1 MAKSMR
7 ERYEG
12 GRKRIREDDEISD
25 DERARL
31 LEFLDANDPQRNTY
45 QMPDGDTK
53 SDGTLTR
60 YAREIRRVAADA
72 DFDLTEATA
81 FDINRLMDAYLNG
94 RVDRVKDEGLSNGT
108 VRNKQGPIRRFYLYH
123 DDLDV
128 DRDDIHFAEQ
138 DESPVDE
145 RDMFTPEEVQAIRD
159 EAKRRGSRD
168 AALVDLLLYT
178 GQRRSALLNLRLK
191 DIDVDEGTFYL
202 NEEDGDLKGASGKRP
217 LLGALK
223 TVRDWKR
230 QHPTGNPDDY
240 LITHK
245 HKQEN
250 RDGVRAGDKLDPSTV
265 YRQLKRIGEAA
276 GVDKPVNAHN
286 FRHYFVTVCKRDY
299 GMDNDT
305 IKHLI
310 GHNPDSKVMERTYAH
325 LTDEDYIKDAEE
337 KYGIREPENE
347 NPLTPATCD
356 GCGEPLDGDWKSC
369 PYCGMTY
376 SPDAQSVDEQ
386 IQTDAKQSYAQ
397 TEPGSQE
404 QEDVE
409 TVDGTI
415 NDNPELKQKIRE
427 AVLED
432 PELRD
437 ELGIE

>member
-7 ERYEG
+7 ERYESAREKIREG
-12 GRKRIREDDEISD
+12 DDLSDGEQKRI
-25 DERARL
+25 

-45 QMPDGDTK
+45 QMPDGATK
-53 SDGTLTR
+53 SDGTLAR

-81 FDINRLMDAYLNG
+81 YDINRLMDAYLNG
-94 RVDRVKDEGLSNGT
+94 RIDRVKDEGLSNGT

-123 DDLDV
+123 DDLEV
-128 DRDDIHFAEQ
+128 DRDEIHFAEQ

-145 RDMFTPEEVQAIRD
+145 RDMFTADEIQAIRD

-168 AALVDLLLYT
+168 ACLIDLLLYT

-191 DIDVDEGTFYL
+191 DVDVEEGIFYL
-202 NEEDGDLKGASGKRP
+202 NEDAGDLKGASGKRP
-217 LLGALK
+217 LLGAQK
-223 TVRDWKR
+223 AVRDWKR

-245 HKQEN
+245 HKQSNREN
-250 RDGVRAGDKLDPSTV
+250 VRAGDKLDPSTV
-265 YRQLKRIGEAA
+265 YRQLKRIGDAA

-310 GHNPDSKVMERTYAH
+310 GHEPDSKVMERTYAH
-325 LTDEDYIKDAEE
+325 ITDDDYIEKAEVAR
-337 KYGIREPENE
+337 GLREPEEE
-347 NPLTPATCD
+347 NPLTPPVCD

-369 PYCGMTY
+369 PYCGLTY
-376 SPDAQSVDEQ
+376 SPDAREVEEQ
-386 IQTDAKQSYAQ
+386 M
-397 TEPGSQE
+397 
-404 QEDVE
+404 QEDVKDSDADTQPE
-409 TVDGTI
+409 SEQQEKVDKL
-415 NDNPELKQKIRE
+415 DEL
-427 AVLED
+427 LED
-432 PELRD
+432 PELKAALLEKMDD
-437 ELGIE
+437 E

>member
-7 ERYEG
+7 ERYETA
-12 GRKRIREDDEISD
+12 RDRIRNDDVIS
-25 DERARL
+25 EAEQKAI

-45 QMPDGDTK
+45 QMPDGNTK
-53 SDGTLTR
+53 SDGTLAR

-72 DFDLTEATA
+72 EFDLTDTTA
-81 FDINRLMDAYLNG
+81 YDINRLMDAYLNG
-94 RVDRVKDEGLSNGT
+94 KIGRVKDEGLSNGT

-123 DDLDV
+123 DDFGV
-128 DRDDIHFAEQ
+128 DREEIHFADQE
-138 DESPVDE
+138 DSPVDE
-145 RDMFTPEEVQAIRD
+145 RDMFSAEEVQAIRD

-178 GQRRSALLNLRLK
+178 GQRRSAILNLRLK
-191 DIDVDEGTFYL
+191 DVDPDEGTFYL

-217 LLGALK
+217 LLGAQK
-223 TVRDWKR
+223 AVRDWKR

-245 HKQEN
+245 HEQTN
-250 RDGVRAGDKLDPSTV
+250 REGVRAGDKLNPSTV
-265 YRQLKRIGEAA
+265 YRQLQRIGDAA

-310 GHNPDSKVMERTYAH
+310 GHEPDSKVMERTYAH
-325 LTDEDYIKDAEE
+325 LTDEDYIEEAEVAR
-337 KYGIREPENE
+337 GLREPEEE
-347 NPLTPATCD
+347 NPLTPPVCD

-376 SPDAQSVDEQ
+376 SPDARNAEEKVKDDVKE
-386 IQTDAKQSYAQ
+386 SYKE
-397 TEPGSQE
+397 TEPGSATQE
-404 QEDVE
+404 K
-409 TVDGTI
+409 VDKL
-415 NDNPELKQKIRE
+415 DEL
-427 AVLED
+427 LED
-432 PELRD
+432 PEVKAALL
-437 ELGIE
+437 EKLNE